1 MSNLPDYI
9 RPQAEDLIQ
18 RLAEPRGFI
27 QVLSG
32 SRQVG
37 KTTLAQQVAEK
48 SGLPAHYASADQ
60 PVLRDVSW
68 IGQQWEAARLLADE
82 ADQNGALLILDEVQ
96 KITDWSEAVKAY
108 WDADTHAG
116 RPLKAVL
123 LGSAPLLVQRGL
135 GESLAG
141 RFEVSHLPHWSFAEM
156 REVFGWSLEQYVFY
170 GAYPGAARLARQP
183 ARWARYVRESL
194 IEPTISRDVLLLSRV
209 NKPAL
214 LRRVLELGCAYSGQI
229 LSYNKMLG
237 QFQDAGNTTT
247 LAYYLDLLAR
257 AGLVTGLTKYA
268 GTRIRQRA
276 SSPKFQVFNTALI
289 TAQKNLS
296 FSQAREDSEFWGHL
310 VESVVG
316 AHLINAALSGDCSV
330 HYWREKGREVD
341 FIVES
346 GNHLVAIEVK
356 SGRPRAHPPGMAAF
370 SKLFHPTRTL
380 LVGEGGIDLEAFLM
394 RPVTDW
400 LRP

>member
-1 MSNLPDYI
+1 
-9 RPQAEDLIQ
+9 
-18 RLAEPRGFI
+18 
-27 QVLSG
+27 
-32 SRQVG
+32 
-37 KTTLAQQVAEK
+37 
-48 SGLPAHYASADQ
+48 
-60 PVLRDVSW
+60 
-68 IGQQWEAARLLADE
+68 
-82 ADQNGALLILDEVQ
+82 
-96 KITDWSEAVKAY
+96 
-108 WDADTHAG
+108 
-116 RPLKAVL
+116 
-123 LGSAPLLVQRGL
+123 
-135 GESLAG
+135 
-141 RFEVSHLPHWSFAEM
+141 M

-170 GAYPGAARLARQP
+170 GAYPGAAHLIKQP
-183 ARWARYVRESL
+183 TRWARYIRESL

-237 QFQDAGNTTT
+237 QLQDAGNTTT
-247 LAYYLDLLAR
+247 LAYYLDLLAS

-276 SSPKFQVFNTALI
+276 SSPKLQVFNTALI

-310 VESVVG
+310 VESAVG
-316 AHLINAALSGDCSV
+316 THLVNAALSGDCSV

-346 GNHLVAIEVK
+346 DSHLVAIEVK
-356 SGRPRAHPPGMAAF
+356 SGRPRTHPPGMAAF

-380 LVGEGGIDLEAFLM
+380 LVGGDGIDLEAFLM
-394 RPVTDW
+394 RPVADW